1 MNAKNL
7 KSLDLVA
14 YINDLKMYEIL
25 KDALMCMNYAVLK
38 TCYKA
43 FEKEDKIL
51 EEISKMLHDCLKVAN
66 GLPNF
71 HI

>member
-1 MNAKNL
+1 
-7 KSLDLVA
+7 
-14 YINDLKMYEIL
+14 MYEIL